1 MATQIT
7 ATTPRTRP
15 APRLGVLEVAILAVI
30 AVAVIGV
37 GVWSQVGPIRD
48 VTTDGQAHDL
58 GYPLHGGLA
67 GPSRV
72 GQVST
77 VAGPSGP
84 MSTVDLAAHY
94 GVGYPL
100 HGGLAGPSRP
110 LSAGDLAAHYGAGYP
125 LHGGL
130 AGPSRVDSGD

>member
-30 AVAVIGV
+30 AMAVIGV
-37 GVWSQVGPIRD
+37 GVWSQAGSIRD
-48 VTTDGQAHDL
+48 VTTQSQAYGM

-72 GQVST
+72 GQ
-77 VAGPSGP
+77 A
-84 MSTVDLAAHY
+84 STVDLA
-94 GVGYPL
+94 G
-100 HGGLAGPSRP
+100 
-110 LSAGDLAAHYGAGYP
+110 HYGAGYP

-130 AGPSRVDSGD
+130 AGPSRWPGVDGRPGRSLRGRLSAPRRSRRPEPHRQRGLSSR

>member
-15 APRLGVLEVAILAVI
+15 APRFGVLEVAILAVI

-37 GVWSQVGPIRD
+37 GVWSQAGSIRD
-48 VTTDGQAHDL
+48 VTTQSQAYGA

-67 GPSRV
+67 GPSQV
-72 GQVST
+72 GKV
-77 VAGPSGP
+77 
-84 MSTVDLAAHY
+84 STVDLAGHY

-100 HGGLAGPSRP
+100 HGGLAGPSRI
-110 LSAGDLAAHYGAGYP
+110 G
-125 LHGGL
+125 
-130 AGPSRVDSGD
+130 SGD